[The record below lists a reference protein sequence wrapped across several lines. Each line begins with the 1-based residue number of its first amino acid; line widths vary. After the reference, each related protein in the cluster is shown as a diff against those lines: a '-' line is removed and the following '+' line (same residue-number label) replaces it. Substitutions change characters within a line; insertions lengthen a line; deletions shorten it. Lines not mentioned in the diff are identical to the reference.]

1 MTLYLVLYFVVGSVH
16 VSHPFVIVFVRHSGL
31 LGEVARNE
39 ERAGLVQRRKEQV
52 AKVGKL
58 GPGNNV
64 IKTFYDRNFRIFTPL
79 YPSQVLEPVACT
91 ITIVMVLEL

>member
-64 IKTFYDRNFRIFTPL
+64 LKIFYDRNFRTFTPL
-79 YPSQVLEPVACT
+79 YSSQVLEPVACT
-91 ITIVMVLEL
+91 INIVLLLEL